1 MRVCGLKALAWLT
14 TLAVA
19 ATLRAEL
26 REVFPHVRVD
36 VEAKVVE
43 FDARVPTVM
52 NDPTMAPAFLEVVVC
67 IPDTKEHETLL
78 VTQAR
83 PSHVHAA
90 LLMIGLEPGSPGRW
104 EWDGQRMVPVQP
116 TGDPVDVRFVYT
128 DATGQQRDEPAW
140 SWIKHD
146 RTGKTIEGRP
156 WLFAGSRLLDRG
168 YGEMYDADGVG
179 TLIGLATF
187 GSETLAWP
195 IPFSPDSAVDE
206 PVWVADPSRVPPVD
220 TPVVVRLSP
229 AD

>member
-1 MRVCGLKALAWLT
+1 MRLRGLSAGLT

-116 TGDPVDVRFVYT
+116 TGDPVEVRFVYT
-128 DATGQQRDEPAW
+128 DATGQLRDEPAW
-140 SWIKHD
+140 SWIRHD

-168 YGEMYDADGVG
+168 FGQMYDADGVG